1 MLAGMAELGMASLLT
16 AFAAGTL
23 SVFSPCVMPL
33 MPAYL
38 SLVSGM
44 SLDEMRQGVGPEHSR
59 RPVLIGAGAFV
70 LGFSFIFVLLG
81 ASASAIGPWLRTWH
95 LDFGSFKLGISQFA
109 GALILLMGLHVAGW
123 LRLPWLDREKR
134 FEVAAVASPAGAALV
149 GAAFAFGWTPCI
161 GPILG
166 GILTLAGS
174 RETVGEGVL
183 LLATYSAGLGVPFIA
198 AAFSLEAF
206 LRVFSSVRQHFRKL
220 EIFAGCMLIF
230 VGFLVLTNQLTRLY
244 GYFAFLERWVIALE
258 EGLL

>member
-1 MLAGMAELGMASLLT
+1 MADLGIASLLT

-23 SVFSPCVMPL
+23 SVLSPCVMPL

-44 SLDEMRQGVGPEHSR
+44 SLEEMREGGGPERRSR
-59 RPVLIGAGAFV
+59 RPVLIGAGAFI
-70 LGFSFIFVLLG
+70 LGFSCVFVLLG
-81 ASASAIGPWLRTWH
+81 ASASAIGPWLRTWN
-95 LDFGSFKLGISQFA
+95 LEIAGFRVGVAQLA
-109 GALILLMGLHVAGW
+109 GALIFAMGLHVAGW
-123 LRLPWLDREKR
+123 LRIPWLDREKR
-134 FEVAAVASPAGAALV
+134 FDVAAVASPAGAALV

-183 LLATYSAGLGVPFIA
+183 LLATYSAGLGVPFLA

-206 LRVFSSVRQHFRKL
+206 LRAFGSLRRHFHKL
-220 EIFAGCMLIF
+220 ELFAGGVLIL
-230 VGFLVLTNQLTRLY
+230 VGFLVFTNQLTRLY
-244 GYFAFLERWVIALE
+244 GYFAFLERWVVALE
-258 EGLL
+258 EALL